1 MVGTV
6 YKNLQRHITQ
16 ILNKWEGE
24 QITVRRQIPQKDK
37 LGKVTSITTSTF
49 EVLGTLGSIP
59 LANENSVIG
68 WLQSSNHSGLFL
80 GVALQ
85 DKDTLL
91 WKGYTYEVV
100 KIHQLLD
107 LDTAVCTTAE
117 LMRIPG
123 DGS

>member
-16 ILNKWEGE
+16 ILHKWEGE
-24 QITVRRQIPQKDK
+24 QITVRRQLPQKDK
-37 LGKVTSITTSTF
+37 LGKVIGITTSTF